1 MHESPMAWL
10 CLQRWSYVRKWS
22 IDFEISSKN
31 KTFIQQIQTKHMHQY
46 IICTALHRLQSPVIF
61 PTGHFESYNLPTL
74 PVSQPQWTQV
84 ETVWKTGFRNKS
96 PTSGL
101 WDFATKWSSKNEIHA
116 ISKQMPLQA
125 IGPKRSWI
133 NLAYPLRFNNTPLK
147 SYLSN
152 RAQVSLHNQ
161 SEHILSLFDLVT
173 CITTFIFIMIRFP
186 FFDSILCDKPCNVI
200 SCHMSFCWHFGVM
213 LVGGPAEGCLH
224 PEGDPFFQ
232 RNVDV
237 AEPCQLP
244 GVKTSNYPRWKSWIF
259 TPPDLSVKIWKNLW
273 KPMGFP

>member
-1 MHESPMAWL
+1 MAWL

-61 PTGHFESYNLPTL
+61 PLVISGYNLPTL
-74 PVSQPQWTQV
+74 RCHNLNWLRSSVFN
-84 ETVWKTGFRNKS
+84 GFRTN
-96 PTSGL
+96 PPQAE
-101 WDFATKWSSKNEIHA
+101 WDFATKWSSKNEIHV

-125 IGPKRSWI
+125 IRPKRSWI

-152 RAQVSLHNQ
+152 RAYVSLHNQ

-173 CITTFIFIMIRFP
+173 CITTFIFIMVRFP

-200 SCHMSFCWHFGVM
+200 SCHMSFCWHFWCHFAVM
-213 LVGGPAEGCLH
+213 LVANV
-224 PEGDPFFQ
+224 DWSPFF
-232 RNVDV
+232 RK
-237 AEPCQLP
+237 LGTRW
-244 GVKTSNYPRWKSWIF
+244 GVPPTLKGPTPFSNATS
-259 TPPDLSVKIWKNLW
+259 
-273 KPMGFP
+273 M